1 MSGGP
6 GLGIGDWGKAGD
18 RLAITR
24 RAGGDANPESRI
36 PNPAFNAIFEPMP
49 APEQSLL
56 SIDDRLD
63 RLIALCRSLQEENR
77 SLRHSQEQLASER
90 SQLLARNEQAR
101 SRVEAMILRLKSLEQ
116 NPA

>member
-1 MSGGP
+1 
-6 GLGIGDWGKAGD
+6 LGIGEKRATGWRSPDVQAGM
-18 RLAITR
+18 RIP
-24 RAGGDANPESRI
+24 NPESRI